1 MYHLNN
7 LDVIILIVIAVSAL
21 IALNRGLV
29 KEVLSIVGW
38 VLATM
43 SIIYLLPVCL
53 PFTKQFVSSGLL
65 AGILTALSIFIIFF
79 VIWIYST
86 SQIIGKIRT
95 SKLNGLDRMLGLFF
109 GIMRA
114 FLLVVLFNV
123 MVSWIIPEDKQ
134 PETLTKSKYFQ
145 VAGKF
150 AKPLEELIP
159 QETLDLIKAKTQ
171 ALSDDDSQAKTKDKE
186 SEDDETLVLFEKL
199 AQPKIKKAVKEKAT
213 ELKEIKGYHQ
223 TERADMERLIDSVE

>member
-199 AQPKIKKAVKEKAT
+199 AQPKIKKAVKEKAA